1 MNERY
6 DPKTRILYI
15 TLKPEDLKNWPIEMS
30 GQDLEDFDAWIEENA
45 QALVNELMAMQEP
58 VEDPIQDLSQAND
71 VIARIKSKL

>member
-6 DPKTRILYI
+6 DPKTRILHI
-15 TLKPEDLKNWPIEMS
+15 ILKPEDLKNWPIEMS